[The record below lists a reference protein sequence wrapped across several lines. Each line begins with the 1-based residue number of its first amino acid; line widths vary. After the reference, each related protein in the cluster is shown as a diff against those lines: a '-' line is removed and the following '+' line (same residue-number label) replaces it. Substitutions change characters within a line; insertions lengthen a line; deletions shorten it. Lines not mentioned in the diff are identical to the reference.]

1 MRVYVYQE
9 ACDMRCS
16 FERLTALAK
25 NQVGEDPMSGH
36 LFLFLNRTRT
46 SIKILYF
53 DRTGYCIWY
62 KRLESGTFSRP
73 QESEITYRTLAC
85 VLEGIEEQN
94 IVKKKRYLLREHA
107 GSVVPEV
114 EKYGT

>member
-73 QESEITYRTLAC
+73 QESEITYRKLEC
-85 VLEGIEEQN
+85 GVEGI
-94 IVKKKRYLLREHA
+94 
-107 GSVVPEV
+107 
-114 EKYGT
+114 